1 MRQRLE
7 GITRQQQQWQR
18 RSSRRCSY
26 GRWNEPRPAL
36 FCCSRQSLPIARP
49 AQITNYRVVSGAG
62 HCRASSRPAPWSEE
76 HRYQPPPC
84 KGAATSLH
92 LSVLYSSSTGSN
104 TPRTGRNQRH
114 ASIARCTTLA
124 HSDAYVITHP
134 VLIYALIIIEGYAY
148 EWPWCTWFRCRSI
161 AIDRLHRYQ
170 STR

>member
-26 GRWNEPRPAL
+26 GRWNQPRPAL

-84 KGAATSLH
+84 KGAATSLQ
-92 LSVLYSSSTGSN
+92 SVSAVQQQHRQQHPKNGQKATACINSSMHNVSPLRCICHHS
-104 TPRTGRNQRH
+104 PR
-114 ASIARCTTLA
+114 
-124 HSDAYVITHP
+124 AYLCVNYYRRVRVRVAMVHVVP
-134 VLIYALIIIEGYAY
+134 V
-148 EWPWCTWFRCRSI
+148 PF
-161 AIDRLHRYQ
+161 DRD
-170 STR
+170 